1 MRIIVTRRV
10 EGKPDQELFFV
21 AMDEA
26 GHDDWNYCGHTG
38 ASPEQIRLA
47 MQTLWQVAEQWLS
60 DQVTGQVGLCHYCH
74 LPRVTF
80 TASARMTVLKK
91 RATTPCARVTRL
103 ISVPRTCTSD
113 TCAVIP
119 TTKE

>member
-60 DQVTGQVGLCHYCH
+60 DQVTGDEML
-74 LPRVTF
+74 RKE
-80 TASARMTVLKK
+80 AKEAERN
-91 RATTPCARVTRL
+91 
-103 ISVPRTCTSD
+103 
-113 TCAVIP
+113 
-119 TTKE
+119 TKQ